1 MTLLLLFFASTIKI
15 MGKHLQYL
23 SKSKYLHGL
32 SCPKLLWFEINR
44 KEALPLPGRELEEI
58 FKQGRLVGEAAQKLF
73 ANGIK
78 LEREPNPQAMCA
90 KSLAALKERRP
101 VFEPGFIFDHG
112 YALADILAPVGDD
125 AWDLI
130 EVKASSSVKDEH
142 YHDVAFQKYVY
153 EGAGLKIDQCF
164 LMHLN
169 RDYVRLGDVEVDKL
183 FIKED
188 ITVEAMDLKSKIEHD
203 IKSLLKIV
211 AGSEP
216 TIELNARCRGCMLEP
231 ICWDFL
237 PEDHV
242 FLLRGNKKVA
252 FDLMKLGILKM
263 ADIPD
268 YVELNDKQDIQ
279 VESHVSKTEH
289 IDKEAIKSFINE
301 LKYPLYYLDFE
312 TISPAIP
319 IYNNSRPFEDLPFQ
333 FSLHVVDKEGAE
345 PKHYSFLSSGETDP
359 RPDVLERLVKLLGD
373 AGSIIAYYAEYER
386 RCLRQAVK
394 AYPKYNKWFVALKD
408 RFVDLL
414 VPFSNFSYY
423 SPKQQGS
430 ASIKKVLPALTNID
444 YKGMTISDGAEARYE
459 YMRVTFDKNVAAQDK
474 ESVRQG
480 LEKYCELDT
489 LAMVKI
495 LEVLKKKT
503 SV

>member
-1 MTLLLLFFASTIKI
+1 M
-15 MGKHLQYL
+15 
-23 SKSKYLHGL
+23 

-44 KEALPLPGRELEEI
+44 KEALPAPGRELEEI

-73 ANGIK
+73 PEGIK
-78 LEREPNPQAMCA
+78 LEREINPQKMSA
-90 KSLAALKERRP
+90 KSLAAAGQRRP
-101 VFEPGFIFDHG
+101 LFEPGFIFDHG
-112 YALADILAPVGDD
+112 YALADILVPVGDD

-153 EGAGLKIDQCF
+153 EGAGLKINQCF

-169 RDYVRLGDVEVDKL
+169 RDYVRHGDVEVDKL

-188 ITVEAMDLKSKIEHD
+188 ITVEAMDLKPKIERD

-216 TIELNARCRGCMLEP
+216 TVELGPRCRGCMLEQV
-231 ICWDFL
+231 CWDFL

-252 FDLMKLGILKM
+252 FDLMKQGILKM

-268 YVELNDKQDIQ
+268 YVELNEKQGIQ

-289 IDKEAIKSFINE
+289 IDKPAIESFIE
-301 LKYPLYYLDFE
+301 GLKYPLYFLDFE

-319 IYNNSRPFEDLPFQ
+319 VYDSSRPFEDIPFQ
-333 FSLHVVDKEGAE
+333 FSLHVVEKKGEA
-345 PKHYSFLSSGETDP
+345 PKHYSFLASGQTDP
-359 RPDVLERLVKLLGD
+359 RPEVLERLAKLLGSS
-373 AGSIIAYYAEYER
+373 GSIVAYYAEYER

-394 AYPKYNKWFVALKD
+394 AYPKYNEWFVGIKD

-414 VPFSNFSYY
+414 VP
-423 SPKQQGS
+423 
-430 ASIKKVLPALTNID
+430 
-444 YKGMTISDGAEARYE
+444 
-459 YMRVTFDKNVAAQDK
+459 
-474 ESVRQG
+474 
-480 LEKYCELDT
+480 
-489 LAMVKI
+489 
-495 LEVLKKKT
+495 
-503 SV
+503 